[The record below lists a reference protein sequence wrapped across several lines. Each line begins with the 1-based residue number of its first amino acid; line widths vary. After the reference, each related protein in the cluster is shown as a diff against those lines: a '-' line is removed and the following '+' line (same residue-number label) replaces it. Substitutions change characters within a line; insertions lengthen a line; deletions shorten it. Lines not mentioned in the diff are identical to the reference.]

1 MDESTAQDEI
11 AFIKKVMI
19 DSRRI
24 IIDDGKI
31 YLIWGILVI
40 VGVILEHLA
49 FSLRLLNGSLEIWI
63 TVITISWIGTIWV
76 IWKRR
81 TWPRE
86 YTFAGKILSSLWVA
100 CFVAMTILGFIGFAS
115 GGVRASHIGAVLSV
129 IVGIGFFVN
138 GTISDYRW
146 FRTISFG
153 WWGGSI
159 LIFFINWRYRQT
171 ILALLMFFFMVI
183 PGIWLNFRWRKQAKT
198 IDR

>member
-1 MDESTAQDEI
+1 MDESTAQDEL
-11 AFIKKVMI
+11 AFIKKVMT

-40 VGVILEHLA
+40 IGVLLEHLMYA
-49 FSLRLLNGSLEIWI
+49 YTSLDGSLGIWI
-63 TVITISWIGTIWV
+63 TVISLCWFGTIWV

-115 GGVRASHIGAVLSV
+115 GGVRASHIGAVLATV
-129 IVGIGFFVN
+129 IGIGFFVN

-146 FRTISFG
+146 FHYISFG

-159 LIFFINWRYRQT
+159 FIFFTHWKYRQPT
-171 ILALLMFFFMVI
+171 LALLMLFFMVI

>member
-1 MDESTAQDEI
+1 MDESTAQDEL
-11 AFIKKVMI
+11 AFIKKVMT

-40 VGVILEHLA
+40 TGVILEHLA
-49 FSLRLLNGSLEIWI
+49 FASNLLDGSLGIWI
-63 TVITISWIGTIWV
+63 TVISFSWIGTIWI

-86 YTFAGKILSSLWVA
+86 YTFAGKILSSLWIA
-100 CFVAMTILGFIGFAS
+100 CFVAMTILGFIGFAA

-138 GTISDYRW
+138 GNSSSRPT
-146 FRTISFG
+146 
-153 WWGGSI
+153 
-159 LIFFINWRYRQT
+159 L
-171 ILALLMFFFMVI
+171 
-183 PGIWLNFRWRKQAKT
+183 
-198 IDR
+198 